1 MRKTYK
7 KIKLQLDTGKIFIE
21 DVNESNFHPS
31 QVNEIINE
39 INERHDYSF
48 TIAEEKSVKKQTIS
62 LIKYHLRKVEKELS
76 YFKRHQECYQKALG
90 RVSSTDLKNESEN

>member
-31 QVNEIINE
+31 QVNEIINVPWSDE
-39 INERHDYSF
+39 KTHNLRNRPMKCVVSF
-48 TIAEEKSVKKQTIS
+48 R
-62 LIKYHLRKVEKELS
+62 LRTPGQNV
-76 YFKRHQECYQKALG
+76 
-90 RVSSTDLKNESEN
+90 